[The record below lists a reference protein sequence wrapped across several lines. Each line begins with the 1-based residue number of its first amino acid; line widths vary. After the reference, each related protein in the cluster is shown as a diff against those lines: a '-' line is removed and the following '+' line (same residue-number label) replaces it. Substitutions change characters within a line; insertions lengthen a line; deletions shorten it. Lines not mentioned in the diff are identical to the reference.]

1 MLLVQCN
8 KQQCS
13 LQVTELCVGETHS
26 DMNNS
31 VERRSAL
38 FSVSDCDATGT
49 VRSSLLGKW
58 AWGIL
63 QAWNCNVYGN
73 I

>member
-49 VRSSLLGKW
+49 VRSSLLGK
-58 AWGIL
+58 
-63 QAWNCNVYGN
+63 
-73 I
+73 